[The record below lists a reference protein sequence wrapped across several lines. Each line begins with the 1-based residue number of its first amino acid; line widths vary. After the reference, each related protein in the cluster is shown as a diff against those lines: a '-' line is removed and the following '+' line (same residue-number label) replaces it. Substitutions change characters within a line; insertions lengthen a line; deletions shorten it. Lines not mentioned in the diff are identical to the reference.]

1 MSEGLSKLVEA
12 DMSQIPKV
20 VGKGG
25 SDRDRV
31 MKLLAHAFLR
41 LWTRIALESGQK
53 LTMSPSQ
60 FVVGTYEGQMRWVL
74 NETVDYR
81 GIAQLSLT
89 GVARRRY
96 VLTGETYIQKGE
108 ERGRMVFALEEEK
121 VKDRPVYVNYL
132 VYDAPLTEFDINGA
146 LENLKLVVPKWLETI
161 MSNDDGPLWNACKD
175 QLECVGV

>member
-25 SDRDRV
+25 SDRGRV

-96 VLTGETYIQKGE
+96 ILTGETYIQKGE
-108 ERGRMVFALEEEK
+108 ERGRRVFALEGEK

-132 VYDAPLTEFDINGA
+132 VYDAPLPELDINGA
-146 LENLKLVVPKWLETI
+146 LENLKLIVPKWLETI
-161 MSNDDGPLWNACKD
+161 PSNNHGPL
-175 QLECVGV
+175 

>member
-1 MSEGLSKLVEA
+1 MSEGLAKLVDE
-12 DMSQIPKV
+12 DMSQIPQV
-20 VGKGG
+20 VGKSG

-31 MKLLAHAFLR
+31 MKLLAHSFLR

-53 LTMSPSQ
+53 LSMSPSQ

-108 ERGRMVFALEEEK
+108 ERARMVFALEDQK

-132 VYDAPLTEFDINGA
+132 VYDAPLSEFEIRGA
-146 LENLKLVVPKWLETI
+146 VENLKLIMPKWLETI
-161 MSNDDGPLWNACKD
+161 TSNDDGPLWTACEE
-175 QLECVGV
+175 QLECVGI

>member
-12 DMSQIPKV
+12 DMSQIPEIQ
-20 VGKGG
+20 GKGG

-53 LTMSPSQ
+53 ISMSPSQ
-60 FVVGTYEGQMRWVL
+60 FVVGTYEGQMKWVL

-89 GVARRRY
+89 GVAKRRY
-96 VLTGETYIQKGE
+96 ILTGETYIQKGE
-108 ERGRMVFALEEEK
+108 ERGRLVFALEEEK
-121 VKDRPVYVNYL
+121 VRDRPVYVNYL
-132 VYDAPLTEFDINGA
+132 VYDAPLSSFDIIEAIRNMKPI
-146 LENLKLVVPKWLETI
+146 LPKWLETI
-161 MSNDDGPLWNACKD
+161 TSNDDSPLWSACEEL
-175 QLECVGV
+175 LECVGA

>member
-1 MSEGLSKLVEA
+1 MSEGLARLVEE
-12 DMSQIPKV
+12 DMSQIPQV
-20 VGKGG
+20 VGKSG

-31 MKLLAHAFLR
+31 MKLLAHSFLR

-53 LTMSPSQ
+53 LSMSPSQ

-108 ERGRMVFALEEEK
+108 ERARMVFALEDQK

-132 VYDAPLTEFDINGA
+132 VYDAPLSEFEIRGA
-146 LENLKLVVPKWLETI
+146 VENLKLIMPKWLETI
-161 MSNDDGPLWNACKD
+161 TSNDDGPLWTACEE
-175 QLECVGV
+175 QLECVGI

>member
-1 MSEGLSKLVEA
+1 MSEGLSKLVED
-12 DMSQIPKV
+12 DMSQIPQV
-20 VGKGG
+20 VGRGG
-25 SDRDRV
+25 SDRDRA
-31 MKLLAHAFLR
+31 MKEMAHVFLR

-89 GVARRRY
+89 GVAKRRY
-96 VLTGETYIQKGE
+96 VLTGETYIQKGD

-132 VYDAPLTEFDINGA
+132 VYDAPLNEFDIRGA
-146 LENLKLVVPKWLETI
+146 VENLRLIVPKWLETI
-161 MSNDDGPLWNACKD
+161 LSNDDQPLWKACKE
-175 QLECVGV
+175 QLECVGI

>member
-1 MSEGLSKLVEA
+1 MIEA
-12 DMSQIPKV
+12 DMSQIPQV
-20 VGKGG
+20 TGKGG

-31 MKLLAHAFLR
+31 MRLLAHSFLR

-81 GIAQLSLT
+81 GLAQLSLT

-108 ERGRMVFALEEEK
+108 ERGRMIFALEEEK

-132 VYDAPLTEFDINGA
+132 VYDATLAEFDINGV

-161 MSNDDGPLWNACKD
+161 KSNDDGPLWNACKD
-175 QLECVGV
+175 QLECVGI

>member
-1 MSEGLSKLVEA
+1 
-12 DMSQIPKV
+12 MSQIPQV
-20 VGKGG
+20 TGKGG

-31 MKLLAHAFLR
+31 MRLLAHSFLR

-81 GIAQLSLT
+81 GLAQLSLT

-108 ERGRMVFALEEEK
+108 ERGRMIFALEEEK

-132 VYDAPLTEFDINGA
+132 VYDATLAEFDINGV

-161 MSNDDGPLWNACKD
+161 KSNDDGPLWNACKD
-175 QLECVGV
+175 QLECVGI